1 MTAKEI
7 LRLMLQGGPGFCQ
20 IAVTNA
26 CNARCRFCSFPQVA
40 PGDRVMADP
49 ARLWR
54 GLAVL
59 KDRGVDYLCFTGGEP
74 LLYPALLPAL
84 GRARDLGIHTL
95 LCTNGSLLSP
105 AYIGDLKAAGLETLI
120 ISLDAPTAAAHDAHR
135 GLPGLAIHIR
145 EMVPELRRAG
155 LDPVASVT
163 LSRLIGDLGEML
175 RFLEELGFRRVTFS
189 YPVTRLH
196 SSYLGF
202 ADHYS
207 VDFTPAEL
215 YQWFGRV
222 KEIKA
227 TTSLHILNPRLA
239 LSELQRRLTGRP
251 ARFPCL
257 AGYKYWFVDWDL
269 QVYRCHY
276 LDEPLGP
283 LEEFGQIPPIRDH
296 CDACAIDCYRD
307 PSVYQ
312 YLAVS
317 MADSLAAL
325 RRGQWLE
332 GLGALLHPYNFLS
345 LTALLEGRH
354 WLGLSQG
361 GGEAGWSLACRRF
374 KFKVQR
380 FKVEAGGRGH
390 LNG

>member
-1 MTAKEI
+1 VTAQEI
-7 LRLMLQGGPGFCQ
+7 LRLMLRGGPGFCQ

-26 CNARCRFCSFPQVA
+26 CNARCRFCSFPGVA

-59 KDRGVDYLCFTGGEP
+59 KDRGVDYLCLTGGEP
-74 LLYPALLPAL
+74 LLYPVLLPAL
-84 GRARDLGIHTL
+84 GRARDLGLHTL

-105 AYIGDLKAAGLETLI
+105 DYIGEFQAAGLETLI

-135 GLPGLAIHIR
+135 GLPGLTGHIR

-155 LDPVASVT
+155 LAPVASVT

-175 RFLEELGFRRVTFS
+175 RFLQELGFSRVTFS
-189 YPVTRLH
+189 YPITRLH

-227 TTSLHILNPRLA
+227 TTSLNILNPRLA
-239 LSELQRRLTGRP
+239 LSELQRQLTGRP

-276 LDEPLGP
+276 LDESLGP
-283 LEEFGQIPPIRDH
+283 VEEFGGILPIRDH
-296 CDACAIDCYRD
+296 CNACAIDCYRD

-312 YLAVS
+312 HLAVS
-317 MADSLAAL
+317 VADSLAAL
-325 RRGQWLE
+325 RRGEWLA

-345 LTALLEGRH
+345 LSALLDGRH
-354 WLGLSQG
+354 WL
-361 GGEAGWSLACRRF
+361 
-374 KFKVQR
+374 
-380 FKVEAGGRGH
+380 RG
-390 LNG
+390 

>member
-26 CNARCRFCSFPQVA
+26 CNASCRFCSFPRVA

-49 ARLWR
+49 ARLCR

-59 KDRGVDYLCFTGGEP
+59 KDRGVNYLCLTGGEP

-105 AYIGDLKAAGLETLI
+105 AYIGELKAAGLETLI
-120 ISLDAPTAAAHDAHR
+120 ISLDAPSAAAHDAHR
-135 GLPGLAIHIR
+135 GLPGLTGHIR

-196 SSYLGF
+196 SSYLGC
-202 ADHYS
+202 ADHDS

-215 YQWFGRV
+215 YRWFGRV

-227 TTSLHILNPRLA
+227 ATSLHILNPRLA

-269 QVYRCHY
+269 QVHRCHF

-283 LEEFGQIPPIRDH
+283 LEEFGRIPPIRDR
-296 CDACAIDCYRD
+296 CNACAIDCYRD
-307 PSVYQ
+307 PSVCQ

-317 MADSLAAL
+317 VADSLAAL

-345 LTALLEGRH
+345 LTALIEGRH
-354 WLGLSQG
+354 WL
-361 GGEAGWSLACRRF
+361 
-374 KFKVQR
+374 
-380 FKVEAGGRGH
+380 RG
-390 LNG
+390 